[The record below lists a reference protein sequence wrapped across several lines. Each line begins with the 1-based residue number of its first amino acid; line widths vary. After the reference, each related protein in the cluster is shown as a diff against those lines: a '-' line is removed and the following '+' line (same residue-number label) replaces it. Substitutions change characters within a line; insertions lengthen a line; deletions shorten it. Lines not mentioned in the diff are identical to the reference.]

1 MAKRF
6 IVSVATDS
14 NGGRLSIQLQ
24 ANAPSD
30 AIRLASV
37 AHPSVDW
44 SQAQAWPVNSDWKIP
59 GHMLPSAF

>member
-6 IVSVATDS
+6 TVSVATDS

-24 ANAPSD
+24 ATAPSD
-30 AIRLASV
+30 AIRLAGL

-44 SQAQAWPVNSDWKIP
+44 SQAWACPVDSDWKIP

>member
-6 IVSVATDS
+6 IVSVATDP
-14 NGGRLSIQLQ
+14 NGGRLSIQLR
-24 ANAPSD
+24 AATPSD
-30 AIRLASV
+30 AIRLADL

-59 GHMLPSAF
+59 GRMLPRAF

>member
-6 IVSVATDS
+6 IVSVDTDP
-14 NGGRLSIQLQ
+14 NGGRLSIQLR
-24 ANAPSD
+24 AASPSD
-30 AIRLASV
+30 AIRLADL

-59 GHMLPSAF
+59 GRMLPR

>member
-6 IVSVATDS
+6 IVSVETDP
-14 NGGRLSIQLQ
+14 NGGRLSIQLR
-24 ANAPSD
+24 AATPSD
-30 AIRLASV
+30 AIRLADL

-59 GHMLPSAF
+59 GRMIPGV